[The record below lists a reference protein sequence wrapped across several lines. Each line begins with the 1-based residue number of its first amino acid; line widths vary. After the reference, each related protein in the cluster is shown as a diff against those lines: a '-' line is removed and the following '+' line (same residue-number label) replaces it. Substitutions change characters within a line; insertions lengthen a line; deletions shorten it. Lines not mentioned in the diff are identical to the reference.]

1 MARGDKKAKEAAAAS
16 AGPRAPPP
24 TAEVMQQ
31 LASTTHFTAPELQA
45 LVQRFAQLDTD
56 GDGSVDAEAVCE
68 MGEVAMYPLLR
79 RVVSKYNEDKSGSLT
94 FAEFC
99 QALST
104 LSGKATLDE
113 KLHFAFD
120 LYDVNGN
127 GAISPDEMF
136 DVFRLMSPRRS
147 MGAEGQPTAAAA
159 ASSQL
164 AQPRGPLPRTPEA
177 PPPPPWAPPG
187 LVAKRTPQPSPA
199 PGGTTQTTRC
209 SRL

>member
-136 DVFRLMSPRRS
+136 DVFRLMSPRHYTDDALQQIVNAF
-147 MGAEGQPTAAAA
+147 MAEYPQGLAYEDF
-159 ASSQL
+159 SQMFSVSDL
-164 AQPRGPLPRTPEA
+164 SKLT
-177 PPPPPWAPPG
+177 
-187 LVAKRTPQPSPA
+187 LN
-199 PGGTTQTTRC
+199 
-209 SRL
+209 L